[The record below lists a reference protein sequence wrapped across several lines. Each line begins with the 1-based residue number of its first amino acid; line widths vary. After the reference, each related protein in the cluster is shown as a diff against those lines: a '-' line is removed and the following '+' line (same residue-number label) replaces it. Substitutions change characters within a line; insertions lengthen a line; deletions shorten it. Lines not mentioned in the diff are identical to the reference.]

1 MKNGLIVFAREPIP
15 GAVKTRLAAS
25 IGDHAAA
32 ELYETMLQDVLKT
45 ARQVTGAEPVVY
57 WACAEESLPLLAE
70 RYRCSSHRQS
80 QGDLGQRMQGAF
92 EEVFAAGCEYCCII
106 GSDAPDLPPSFIS
119 EAYQL
124 LAMQRTDVVFGPSRD
139 GGYYLLG
146 MKQVWPQFFTNIP
159 WSSTEVLQQ
168 SLVAARKSG
177 LTVALLPE
185 WHDIDTV
192 EDLLAFQERKELA
205 GTLETT

>member
-15 GAVKTRLAAS
+15 GQVKTRLAES
-25 IGDHAAA
+25 VGDQAAA
-32 ELYETMLQDVLKT
+32 QLYETMLQDVLKT
-45 ARQVTGAEPVVY
+45 ARQVDGVEPVVY
-57 WACAEESLPLLAE
+57 WACADESLPLLAE
-70 RYRCSSHRQS
+70 RYRCPSRNQC

-92 EEVFAAGCEYCCII
+92 EEVFATGCESCCII
-106 GSDAPDLPPSFIS
+106 GSDAPDLPLSYIQ

-124 LAMQRTDVVFGPSRD
+124 LSMQYTDVVLGPSKD

-146 MKQVWPQFFTNIP
+146 MKQLWPQLFTNIP

-185 WHDIDTV
+185 WRDIDTV
-192 EDLLAFQERKELA
+192 EDLQAFQERKKLA